1 MESRLAIPNDHYYS
15 KTGESAVSPGYTY
28 SLGLLRPG
36 LLLTTHCD
44 PLENH
49 KSSLMSY
56 NQPLKKNK
64 KQDRKFKVQHTS
76 TVEFDEISVSLTDT
90 YMCVGTECEHISSMT

>member
-1 MESRLAIPNDHYYS
+1 M
-15 KTGESAVSPGYTY
+15 SPGYTY

-56 NQPLKKNK
+56 NQPLKKK
-64 KQDRKFKVQHTS
+64 EKT
-76 TVEFDEISVSLTDT
+76 
-90 YMCVGTECEHISSMT
+90 G